1 MAKLIVILLG
11 MVSYQM
17 ALASNKPPFVGE
29 RYFNFAGGNI
39 TEQLITI
46 DPSGHVSIVS
56 TAMTG
61 EPQTDYQGKY
71 KTLMCNEQIC
81 YKIINK
87 NQIALTNK
95 KGQVQGTGCYT
106 ATGKAIKCV
115 VKLEQ
120 P

>member
-1 MAKLIVILLG
+1 MAKIIAILLG
-11 MVSYQM
+11 TVSCQM
-17 ALASNKPPFVGE
+17 ALANNKLPFVGE

-39 TEQLITI
+39 TERLITI
-46 DPSGHVSIVS
+46 NKSGHVTIVS
-56 TAMTG
+56 TSTTG
-61 EPQTDYQGKY
+61 EPQTDHQGKY
-71 KTLMCNEQIC
+71 KALMCDGQIC

-95 KGQVQGTGCYT
+95 KGQVQRFGCYT
-106 ATGKAIKCV
+106 ATGKEIKCV